1 MKIMN
6 YTRLPNL
13 VMLLLG
19 LLQPGKVIAL
29 PVLESDS
36 DSEDLLPYL
45 RQADIEVQWYRE
57 EELTKPLQNS
67 SLTNALLLPIQWA
80 TYFPTLCEYQKKKNS
95 LILLKCTGLEEPQ
108 TAIPEA
114 MEIMQIEMYN
124 KSLKNR
130 DHFFVSCHKDLL
142 RKFQRLSC
150 YDMVDIPSIPKN
162 DR

>member
-1 MKIMN
+1 MN

-57 EELTKPLQNS
+57 EELTKKW
-67 SLTNALLLPIQWA
+67 SL
-80 TYFPTLCEYQKKKNS
+80 
-95 LILLKCTGLEEPQ
+95 
-108 TAIPEA
+108 
-114 MEIMQIEMYN
+114 
-124 KSLKNR
+124 
-130 DHFFVSCHKDLL
+130 FFKDLL
-142 RKFQRLSC
+142 
-150 YDMVDIPSIPKN
+150 YISICMISIASGMAVCGSSKPVHFN
-162 DR
+162 RISEFFFF